1 MKKKFWIM
9 AMLVAALV
17 LLLGAAALACPNPD
31 GCPGDFY
38 ALVRG
43 EADGHVIACITCMYQ
58 FKESHWGGN
67 GYLHTTCA
75 VLLGGNGI
83 RRTCAA
89 QLHKQGF

>member
-38 ALVRG
+38 GFVG
-43 EADGHVIACITCMYQ
+43 VEADGHVIACITCKYQ
-58 FKESHWGGN
+58 FKESHWGGERLPAHN
-67 GYLHTTCA
+67 LRGA
-75 VLLGGNGI
+75 IGI
-83 RRTCAA
+83 
-89 QLHKQGF
+89 